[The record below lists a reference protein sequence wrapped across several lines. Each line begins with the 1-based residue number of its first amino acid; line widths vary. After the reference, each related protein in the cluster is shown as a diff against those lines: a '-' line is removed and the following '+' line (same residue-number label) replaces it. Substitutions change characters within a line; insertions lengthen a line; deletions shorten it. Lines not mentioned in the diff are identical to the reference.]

1 MRAKSIIVLTLSFDF
16 KVDVGGGPPPPCT
29 GSGIDEELIPKVI
42 DAIIPPLNPRFSSM
56 KLTDRSEELPPC
68 PVKIPSRSF
77 NTRVML

>member
-1 MRAKSIIVLTLSFDF
+1 MLTLSFDF
-16 KVDVGGGPPPPCT
+16 KVDVGGLGFGGGPPPPCT

-42 DAIIPPLNPRFSSM
+42 DAITPPLNPRRSSM
-56 KLTDRSEELPPC
+56 KLADKSEELPPC